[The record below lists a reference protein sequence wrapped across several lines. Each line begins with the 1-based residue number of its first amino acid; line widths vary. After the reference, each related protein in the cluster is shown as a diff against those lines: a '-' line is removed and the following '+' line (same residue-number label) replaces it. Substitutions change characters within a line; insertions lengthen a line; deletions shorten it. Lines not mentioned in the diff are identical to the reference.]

1 MTIFSK
7 EKETKPTN
15 TVFRLPVDD
24 SIGAKGLLTSA
35 YVKEQSEYI
44 YPSITG
50 IPKEEV
56 KAFLDSGITG
66 PLQARAEGATR
77 EKRVDIYNEV
87 IEETALDQ
95 KTPEQAI
102 AELETLRED
111 NPFLKAYVSPAVV
124 EALKQSDN
132 MLARQMAQG
141 KLANVLIAAE
151 ILNNKLS
158 ESSTGFING
167 VGDFA
172 DVAVSDLPVVSSFN
186 VKRRKELRDRF
197 LQILDS
203 VEDPSVISAE
213 LQSIVDEAADM
224 GFFTD
229 ANRFYMNDFLN
240 LTLEEGIGPE
250 LGFQKLM
257 SVADIL
263 ASTAALGDAGKL
275 IGMTRKSVKETSEA
289 LMTGVMKDDPAGA
302 VDPAYWKESILLPER
317 VGPRPP
323 IEAQAAKDV
332 ELGLQGKAAAI
343 EIRLA
348 SGSSIDDDLFEA
360 FSATVVEQSKKRAKE
375 SGNLRLIDTNVNRDA
390 FDNLSMDELYGTTKG
405 AAFTSELAAQ
415 KYAEQILGE
424 VVPAPT
430 GGFMV
435 KKATNL
441 PTGWYSQ
448 GVTPEDVVKDLSLYK
463 SLDTDELGRGFFAH
477 LGSPLSQ
484 TDWSNNAI
492 LKQGEAARAKALELV
507 ERDVAAQL
515 KIVGREGKE
524 AVEKVFTELRDGS
537 LAHLREAPTSGAF
550 SDYFFKINNRQPTDA
565 EVRLYE
571 LKLDWNDTDWFLSA
585 DMHFKR
591 EVNRGIEILI
601 PQDGMEVP
609 ASKVSRESMAGRQV
623 WDADAGKYVAID
635 SLPAD
640 RIVYRLVSPT
650 EFGGKLHDLVASAT
664 PKTRALKHTDVMGY
678 NAGGSRLYAPN
689 RTNFIVKQETEYA
702 LADGVVRKGNPRALM
717 VAKTEKEAL
726 KAQTEINS
734 VVKALHGIADPK
746 AFTKAEDYLNVI
758 KTKYKDTALNDL
770 IARNSGWNTDVHS
783 VETLV
788 EFAAENKLDLRK
800 TVQFVGD
807 NQPLVNGDDVIGD
820 ITFKDVAVAPG
831 LLKFGDFRRDN
842 VLLGYGGQKVP
853 TIAPFESI
861 SRSVMSSVAR
871 QTNMAYETRAI
882 NRLFRTAIE
891 KNLVP
896 RENIAQVRNMS
907 LRQKARNLIID
918 TSTDAG
924 KKLELE
930 RKKILMRLEKQRF
943 FDNAYHKAKDSLA
956 NILWDKGW
964 KKTADKIDALSA
976 DPVAGTRGIVFDAYL
991 GLFAPDQFYVQ
1002 ASQIIN
1008 IVAMSDKTLGL
1019 QAAAAAPYFRLTFLN
1034 GHPGPTS
1041 AMGKLMSKVL
1051 GTTPEQFVSMMDTF
1065 KASGRGAVQ
1074 ASVADLGEDSG
1085 GKLLFNKVREKGRF
1099 FYNEGETLARITA
1112 HISSS
1117 LEYLKKYGADAD
1129 LTSQH
1134 ATRWVMNKSD
1144 QLTNAMT
1151 STSRHPIEQL
1161 PGLQFMGFS
1170 LRMGEFLL
1178 GGLLGGKSVLTPAK
1192 RAKLFTFQLGFFGAS
1207 ALPFVGAYLDWYN
1220 FKYGTDLKPDD
1231 YYTIRHGAID
1241 SFIRYTTGVET
1252 ELGRRLAWGEG
1263 VFTTIS
1269 DLLTKNIFEAAVGP
1283 SASLG
1288 DTLFDATSKML
1299 WNMKYGATDFLVK
1312 DTVDVFRSIKSVN
1325 LAHNAYIALRYGE
1338 YQTRSGSTLSDQ
1350 ISTQEGI
1357 ALALGLPLAEINSA
1371 WRNIDL
1377 LKKDAN
1383 LHKDLAK
1390 KVSGLWQDL
1399 ATEVRRHGH
1408 GTDQERKIRSALE
1421 VLYLSLT
1428 PLEIREMERYV
1439 DKSTITM
1446 NEELMIEMM
1455 KREAAKGVTE

>member
-1 MTIFSK
+1 MAIFTK
-7 EKETKPTN
+7 DKETKPVN
-15 TVFRLPVDD
+15 TIFKLPVDD
-24 SIGAKGLLTSA
+24 SIGTKGLITSA
-35 YVKEQSEYI
+35 YVKEQAEYI

-56 KAFLDSGITG
+56 KAFLDSGIVG
-66 PLQARAEGATR
+66 PLQAQAEGATR

-87 IEETALDQ
+87 IEVTALDQ

-132 MLARQMAQG
+132 VLARQMAQG
-141 KLANVLIAAE
+141 KLANVLIASE

-158 ESSTGFING
+158 ESSDGFING
-167 VGDFA
+167 IGDFA
-172 DVAVSDLPVVSSFN
+172 DVAVSELPIVSSFN
-186 VKRRKELRDRF
+186 VERRKELRDRF
-197 LQILDS
+197 IQVLDS
-203 VEDPSVISAE
+203 SDDPSVVSAE

-240 LTLEEGIGPE
+240 LTLEEGVGPE
-250 LGFQKLM
+250 LGFQRLM

-263 ASTAALGDAGKL
+263 AATTALGDTGKL

-289 LMTGVMKDDPAGA
+289 LMEGVLKDNPAGA
-302 VDPAYWKESILLPER
+302 VDPAYWKESMLLPER
-317 VGPRPP
+317 IGPRPP
-323 IEAQAAKDV
+323 IEAQAVKDV

-360 FSATVVEQSKKRAKE
+360 FSTTVIEQSKKRAKD
-375 SGNLRLIDTNVNRDA
+375 SGNLRLIDTNVNRDP

-405 AAFTSELAAQ
+405 AAFTSEVAAK
-415 KYAEQILGE
+415 KYAEQIAGE
-424 VVPAPT
+424 VVPSPT
-430 GGFMV
+430 GGFVV

-448 GVTPEDVVKDLSLYK
+448 GVTPEDIIKDLSLYR
-463 SLDTDELGRGFFAH
+463 SVDTDELGRGFFAH
-477 LGSPLSQ
+477 FGSPLSQ
-484 TDWSNNAI
+484 TDATNNAI
-492 LKQGEAARAKALELV
+492 LKQGEAARAKALELI

-515 KIVGREGKE
+515 KLVGREGKE

-537 LAHLREAPTSGAF
+537 LAHLREAPTTGAF

-601 PQDGMEVP
+601 PQDGLEVP
-609 ASKVSRESMAGRQV
+609 ASKVSTESVVGRQV
-623 WDADAGKYVAID
+623 WDADAGKYVDAG

-640 RIVYRLVSPT
+640 RVVYRLVTPT

-678 NAGGSRLYAPN
+678 NAGGSRLYASN

-734 VVKALHGIADPK
+734 IVKTLHGIADPK

-758 KTKYKDTALNDL
+758 KTKYKDASLNDL

-807 NQPLVNGDDVIGD
+807 NQPLVSGDDVIGD
-820 ITFKDVAVAPG
+820 ITFKDVATAPG

-842 VLLGYGGQKVP
+842 VLMGYGGQKVP

-861 SRSVMSSVAR
+861 SRSLMSSVAR
-871 QTNMAYETRAI
+871 QTNMAYETRSI

-930 RKKILMRLEKQRF
+930 RKKILTRLEKQRVL
-943 FDNAYHKAKDSLA
+943 DNAYHKAKDSLA

-964 KKTADKIDALSA
+964 KKTAEKIDSLSA

-991 GLFAPDQFYVQ
+991 GLGAVDQFYVQ
-1002 ASQIIN
+1002 ASQVIN
-1008 IVAMSDKTLGL
+1008 IVAMSEKTLGL
-1019 QAAAAAPYFRLTFLN
+1019 QAAAVAPYFRLTFLN
-1034 GHPGPTS
+1034 GHPGPTT
-1041 AMGKLMSKVL
+1041 AMGRLMSKVI
-1051 GTTPEQFVSMMDTF
+1051 GTTPEQFVAMMDTF

-1085 GKLLFNKVREKGRF
+1085 GKLLFNKVREVGRIP
-1099 FYNEGETLARITA
+1099 YNEGETLARITA

-1117 LEYLKKYGADAD
+1117 LEYLKKYGANAD

-1161 PGLQFMGFS
+1161 PMLQFMSYS
-1170 LRMGEFLL
+1170 LRMGEYLL

-1231 YYTIRHGAID
+1231 YYTLRHGAID

-1263 VFTTIS
+1263 VFNTIQ
-1269 DLLTKNIFEAAVGP
+1269 DLQTNSPVQVALGP
-1283 SASLG
+1283 AFSLG
-1288 DTLFDATSKML
+1288 QTVLDSTSKML
-1299 WNMKYGATDFLVK
+1299 WNMKVGGTDLLAE
-1312 DTVDVFRSIKSVN
+1312 DTMDVFRSIKSVN
-1325 LAHNAYIALRYGE
+1325 LAYNGYMALRYDMYRSRRGDVISDDVTTGE
-1338 YQTRSGSTLSDQ
+1338 AVA
-1350 ISTQEGI
+1350 I
-1357 ALALGLPLAEINSA
+1357 ALGLPVAEVNGT
-1371 WRNIDL
+1371 WRNIEL
-1377 LKKDAN
+1377 IKKDSQ
-1383 LHKDLAK
+1383 HYKDLANR
-1390 KVSGLWQDL
+1390 VNGLWNDL
-1399 ATEVRRHGH
+1399 YDERLRNGH
-1408 GTDQERKIRSALE
+1408 GTDRERKIISALE
-1421 VLYLSLT
+1421 TVYAIYT
-1428 PLEIREMERYV
+1428 PYEIQQMERYV
-1439 DKSTITM
+1439 DKKFVTM

-1455 KREAAKGVTE
+1455 KREAAKGATE